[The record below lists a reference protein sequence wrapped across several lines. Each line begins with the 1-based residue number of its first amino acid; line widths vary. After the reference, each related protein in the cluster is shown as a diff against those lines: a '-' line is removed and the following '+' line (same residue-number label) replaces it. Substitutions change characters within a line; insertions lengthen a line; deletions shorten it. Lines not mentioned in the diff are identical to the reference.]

1 MKSRHFL
8 TKTSINISRK
18 KKRQKE
24 KKRKKETKQRNKFSA
39 KKSSTVA
46 ATVDNERQQKRR
58 NQGKEKEFATIR
70 GCHFCGAGVAAVFDF
85 SIPLSH
91 SLSHTHSLLPPLSQA
106 SLSPLRPRRELNL
119 TVGESWGKIQP
130 QDEVEPMKPR
140 VGRRKVWQ
148 TPEGRLWIKQWDCCC
163 CCIKRSEKHNR
174 RETEGRNWKLS
185 LTLIRKED
193 RRDRKKETRKR
204 ERKKQRNKKASRW
217 RSSVS
222 ISIWDCSV
230 VDVAVALS
238 RHHGASRQERHALWR
253 RRTDLL
259 LLLHRRQ
266 WFRKYK

>member
-1 MKSRHFL
+1 MSLTKSR
-8 TKTSINISRK
+8 
-18 KKRQKE
+18 
-24 KKRKKETKQRNKFSA
+24 
-39 KKSSTVA
+39 
-46 ATVDNERQQKRR
+46 
-58 NQGKEKEFATIR
+58 
-70 GCHFCGAGVAAVFDF
+70 DF
-85 SIPLSH
+85 SQCTHTHTHTP
-91 SLSHTHSLLPPLSQA
+91 SHTHTLSLTHTLSSLPFLKPP
-106 SLSPLRPRRELNL
+106 SLPCGPGVSWTWQPTR
-119 TVGESWGKIQP
+119 VGGKIQP

-204 ERKKQRNKKASRW
+204 ERKKQQRNKKASRW

>member
-8 TKTSINISRK
+8 TKTSINISRE

-46 ATVDNERQQKRR
+46 ATVDNKRQQKRR

-119 TVGESWGKIQP
+119 TAGESWGKIQP

-140 VGRRKVWQ
+140 VGRRKV
-148 TPEGRLWIKQWDCCC
+148 
-163 CCIKRSEKHNR
+163 
-174 RETEGRNWKLS
+174 
-185 LTLIRKED
+185 
-193 RRDRKKETRKR
+193 
-204 ERKKQRNKKASRW
+204 
-217 RSSVS
+217 
-222 ISIWDCSV
+222 
-230 VDVAVALS
+230 
-238 RHHGASRQERHALWR
+238 
-253 RRTDLL
+253 
-259 LLLHRRQ
+259 
-266 WFRKYK
+266 